1 MDTDQFIRSLAADSG
16 WRSRPVWIV
25 LAGALVVALGCSVS
39 IFMTWLH
46 MRPDVMV
53 AMGNPF
59 FMLKFI
65 VTLALAGASL
75 ALAMRLVRPGAPIQ
89 HWPWLLALP
98 VALLAGGIV
107 ADLLVPHTSSWEAR
121 LVGSNSQVCLTAIPI
136 MSVPLLIAAL
146 AGLRHGAS
154 TRPAVTGAV
163 AGLLAGGIAAT
174 LYASHCTD
182 DSPLFVATWY
192 TAAWALVTMI
202 GALAGRW
209 VLRL

>member
-25 LAGALVVALGCSVS
+25 LAGALVVAFGCSVS

-59 FMLKFI
+59 FMLKFV
-65 VTLALAGASL
+65 VTLALAGTSL
-75 ALAMRLVRPGAPIQ
+75 ALAMRLVRPGTPLR

-98 VALLAGGIV
+98 IALLAGGIV

>member
-1 MDTDQFIRSLAADSG
+1 MDTDQFIRSLAADTG
-16 WRSRPVWIV
+16 WTSRPVWIV
-25 LAGALVVALGCSVS
+25 LAGALVVALGGSVS
-39 IFMTWLH
+39 IFVTWLH

-59 FMLKFI
+59 FMLKFV
-65 VTLALAGASL
+65 VTLALAGVSL
-75 ALAMRLVRPGAPIQ
+75 ALAMRLVRPGAPIRQ
-89 HWPWLLALP
+89 WPWLLALP
-98 VALLAGGIV
+98 AVLLAGGIV

-192 TAAWALVTMI
+192 TAALALVAMI
-202 GALAGRW
+202 GAFAGRW

>member
-1 MDTDQFIRSLAADSG
+1 MDTDKFIHGLAADHG
-16 WRSRPVWIV
+16 WTTRPVWIV

-39 IFMTWLH
+39 IFTMWLQ

-53 AMGNPF
+53 AMGHPF
-59 FMLKFI
+59 FLLKFV

-75 ALAMRLVRPGAPIQ
+75 ALVMRLVRPGAQISN
-89 HWPWLLALP
+89 WPWLLALP
-98 VALLAGGIV
+98 VVLLAGGIV
-107 ADLLVPHTSSWEAR
+107 ADLMVPHASSWEAR
-121 LVGSNSQVCLTAIPI
+121 LVGSNSQVCLTAIPL

-154 TRPAVTGAV
+154 TRPALTGAV

-192 TAAWALVTMI
+192 TAALALVTAA
-202 GALAGRW
+202 GAFAGRW
-209 VLRL
+209 VLRI

>member
-1 MDTDQFIRSLAADSG
+1 MDTDRFIHGLAADHG
-16 WRSRPVWIV
+16 WTARPVWIV

-39 IFMTWLH
+39 IFTMWLQ

-53 AMGNPF
+53 AMGHPF
-59 FMLKFI
+59 FLLKFV

-75 ALAMRLVRPGAPIQ
+75 ALVMRLVRPGAQISN
-89 HWPWLLALP
+89 WPWLLALP
-98 VALLAGGIV
+98 VVLLAGGIA
-107 ADLLVPHTSSWEAR
+107 ADLMVPHTSSWEAR
-121 LVGSNSQVCLTAIPI
+121 LVGSNSQVCLTAIPL

-154 TRPAVTGAV
+154 TRPALTGAV

-192 TAAWALVTMI
+192 TAALALVTAA
-202 GALAGRW
+202 GAFAGRW
-209 VLRL
+209 VLRI

>member
-1 MDTDQFIRSLAADSG
+1 MDTDQFIRSLAADNG
-16 WRSRPVWIV
+16 WTSRPVWIV
-25 LAGALVVALGCSVS
+25 LAVALAVALGGSVS

-59 FMLKFI
+59 FMLKFV

-75 ALAMRLVRPGAPIQ
+75 ALAMRLVRPGAPIRY
-89 HWPWLLALP
+89 WPWLLALP
-98 VALLAGGIV
+98 VVLLAGGIV
-107 ADLLVPHTSSWEAR
+107 GDLLVPHASSWEAR

-136 MSVPLLIAAL
+136 MSMPLLIAAL

-154 TRPAVTGAV
+154 TRPAMTGAV

-192 TAAWALVTMI
+192 TAALALVAMI
-202 GALAGRW
+202 GAFAGRW

>member
-59 FMLKFI
+59 FMLKFV
-65 VTLALAGASL
+65 VTLALAGTSL
-75 ALAMRLVRPGAPIQ
+75 ALAMRLVRPGTPLR

-98 VALLAGGIV
+98 IALLAGGIV

>member
-1 MDTDQFIRSLAADSG
+1 MDTDQFIRSLAADNG
-16 WRSRPVWIV
+16 WTSRPVWIV
-25 LAGALVVALGCSVS
+25 LAVALVVALGGSVS

-59 FMLKFI
+59 FMLKFV

-75 ALAMRLVRPGAPIQ
+75 ALAMRLVRPGAPIRY
-89 HWPWLLALP
+89 WPWLLTLP
-98 VALLAGGIV
+98 VLLLAGGIV
-107 ADLLVPHTSSWEAR
+107 GDLLVPHTSSWEAR
-121 LVGSNSQVCLTAIPI
+121 LVGSNSQVCLMAIPI
-136 MSVPLLIAAL
+136 MSMPLLIAAL
-146 AGLRHGAS
+146 AGLRLGAS
-154 TRPAVTGAV
+154 TRPAMTGAV

-192 TAAWALVTMI
+192 TAALALVAMI
-202 GALAGRW
+202 GAFAGRW